1 MLPNTPNQ
9 QLHFLQQ
16 KIEQIG
22 SAIFFNQSDSVI
34 KLPTSVVNT
43 VKVDD
48 YGYVWFFVSRPGK
61 QMQEF
66 ETEFPA
72 RMDFF
77 RKGVDYF
84 LQVSGKG
91 WVVTN
96 PEEVTGFYKANAD
109 LDTSLMA
116 DTLLVKIK
124 MLRAE
129 YFETQ
134 TRLNA
139 SWWQNAVH
147 YFTGWFRSPSHPG
160 ASSYSPAS

>member
-1 MLPNTPNQ
+1 MLANSPNQ

-34 KLPTSVVNT
+34 KLPTSLVST

-48 YGYVWFFVSRPGK
+48 YGFVWFFVNRPGK
-61 QMQEF
+61 KMQEF

-91 WVVTN
+91 WVVTD
-96 PEEVTGFYKANAD
+96 PEEVSGFFGHNRGID
-109 LDTSLMA
+109 SNIMA
-116 DTLLVKIK
+116 DALLIKVK
-124 MLRAE
+124 MLKAE

-134 TRLNA
+134 TRLNT
-139 SWWQNAVH
+139 SWWQNAVD
-147 YFTGWFRSPSHPG
+147 FVSGWFRHSSHPG